1 MRAPVQ
7 LVAAA
12 AAMFAAGT
20 AVAQERLLVQ
30 HPDLLAVADREV
42 ACGQPLPV
50 TLRAAEPA
58 FFDDGERLQRTVDGI
73 RAMLGFECARLPR
86 LDITGEAG
94 RDQRVVFRGTAGD
107 DTTWLVERRG
117 SAAAPPATTGTG
129 TTGGPLSAGA
139 EASGDGP
146 EREIAGVR
154 LGMTVEEALSAA
166 AGSFGERPTYREDS
180 RVMQVMNGGCDF
192 RFDSA
197 RAPEPGWRCLEGA
210 FSDGAAPR
218 LHTVGLAQA
227 VDQDQR
233 KAIEASLVER
243 FGPPEQSIRRDD
255 GHGNGGR
262 PFLYLAWGDVL
273 SGDRGSRLGFIDA
286 PLRKLEA
293 YAEVQ
298 GGLTV
303 VNIWHQDPAV
313 ALAAAPDYRLKF

>member
-30 HPDLLAVADREV
+30 HLDLLAVADREV

-58 FFDDGERLQRTVDGI
+58 FFDDGERLQRTIDGL

-107 DTTWLVERRG
+107 GTAWLVERQG
-117 SAAAPPATTGTG
+117 SAAVSESAGTG
-129 TTGGPLSAGA
+129 TKGGPLSAVSQGP
-139 EASGDGP
+139 GDGS

-154 LGMTVEEALSAA
+154 LGMTVEEALNAA

-180 RVMQVMNGGCDF
+180 RVMQVMSGGCDF
-192 RFDSA
+192 RFDA
-197 RAPEPGWRCLEGA
+197 GRAPEPGWRCLEGA

-227 VDQDQR
+227 VDLDQR

-243 FGPPEQSIRRDD
+243 FGPPEQSVRRDD
-255 GHGNGGR
+255 ADANGGH

-293 YAEVQ
+293 YAEFR

-313 ALAAAPDYRLKF
+313 ALAAAPDYRPKF